1 MAEQASLLQ
10 DGVDRFNEAVRQV
23 DREIARLQKE
33 LRTRRRSLEK
43 QVESGRKSLERR
55 TRREVRRLRDELE
68 KSGLVKRAG
77 ELRAVAGDRLE
88 QGADGVLAALGIASR
103 QDLERLDRKLSHVN
117 RKLKE
122 LEKPRRSPKPGS
134 RTPANA

>member
-10 DGVDRFNEAVRQV
+10 GGVDRFHEAVRQV
-23 DREIARLQKE
+23 DREILRLQKE
-33 LRTRRRSLEK
+33 LRSRRRSLEK

-55 TRREVRRLRDELE
+55 TRREVKRVREELE
-68 KSGLVKRAG
+68 KSGLVQRAG
-77 ELRAVAGDRLE
+77 EWRAVATDRLE
-88 QGADGVLAALGIASR
+88 QGVDGVLATLGIASR
-103 QDLERLDRKLSHVN
+103 QDLERLDRKLNQVN
-117 RKLKE
+117 RKLKD